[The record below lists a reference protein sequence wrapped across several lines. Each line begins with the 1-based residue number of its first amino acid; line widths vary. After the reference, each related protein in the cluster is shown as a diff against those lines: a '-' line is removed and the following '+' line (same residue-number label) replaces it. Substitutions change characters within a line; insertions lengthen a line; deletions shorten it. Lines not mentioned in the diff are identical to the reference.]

1 MLDVFSLSLWAV
13 YYAKLDLLFTENYF
27 LLPLRRLITSS
38 LVPNVLAPDTIPY
51 GHPELLGI
59 GGSVNLWKN
68 K

>member
-1 MLDVFSLSLWAV
+1 MLDVFSLSACAV

-38 LVPNVLAPDTIPY
+38 TIPY